1 MCVYMYVHMF
11 SSGVKPERLR
21 GPSLLLLFNFPSWI
35 KVNRCWSGSMNR
47 SAAFIFKHITALHR
61 FHYLDQGP
69 RWLSIVLVWRSL
81 SWINNSLHRGSLF
94 HLVTA
99 ASSRNWAEH
108 SLLSEFFPFSVSVRG
123 HFSWRLFRGQRSA
136 PFKSQMLLF
145 SSVSKCWQMK
155 TDSEMWGDLKAQTDR
170 QIRQRQRT
178 RRWRLE
184 TLPPCFWTGLA
195 DVEGDP
201 FTERQAGGGVG
212 VGWTRTE

>member
-1 MCVYMYVHMF
+1 MYVHMF

-108 SLLSEFFPFSVSVRG
+108 SLLSFHFPSVSG
-123 HFSWRLFRGQRSA
+123 DTFPEDSFGGKGRL
-136 PFKSQMLLF
+136 LLRARCC
-145 SSVSKCWQMK
+145 SSPVFQSV
-155 TDSEMWGDLKAQTDR
+155 G
-170 QIRQRQRT
+170 
-178 RRWRLE
+178 RWRQ
-184 TLPPCFWTGLA
+184 TQRC
-195 DVEGDP
+195 EGI
-201 FTERQAGGGVG
+201 
-212 VGWTRTE
+212 